1 MYKVGEVGNRFISLN
16 LRGMELQETSCHSLE
31 ATRIDDIF
39 DSAFEKKT
47 LMNRFMFHTLTPLNT
62 LEVYMYSD
70 TKNVLTGVINTKETL
85 QVVAESFL
93 ECFLWF
99 VIEHVYQENKNEGGT
114 ENEKREEE
122 EKGERGDTAVV
133 SFNEGKGLP
142 PNIQL

>member
-1 MYKVGEVGNRFISLN
+1 LYKVGEVGNRFISLN

-62 LEVYMYSD
+62 LEVNMYSD

-99 VIEHVYQENKNEGGT
+99 VVEHVYQENKDGG
-114 ENEKREEE
+114 EKKGKREED
-122 EKGERGDTAVV
+122 EKGRRGDTAVV
-133 SFNEGKGLP
+133 SFDEGKKP
-142 PNIQL
+142 

>member
-1 MYKVGEVGNRFISLN
+1 MYKVGEVGNRFISFN

-62 LEVYMYSD
+62 LEVNMYSD

-99 VIEHVYQENKNEGGT
+99 VVEHVYQENKDGEEKKG
-114 ENEKREEE
+114 KREED
-122 EKGERGDTAVV
+122 EKGRRGDTAVV
-133 SFNEGKGLP
+133 SFNEGKDP
-142 PNIQL
+142 

>member
-1 MYKVGEVGNRFISLN
+1 
-16 LRGMELQETSCHSLE
+16 MELQETSCHSLE

-62 LEVYMYSD
+62 LEVNMYSD

-99 VIEHVYQENKNEGGT
+99 VVEHVYQENKDGG
-114 ENEKREEE
+114 EKKGKREED
-122 EKGERGDTAVV
+122 EKGRRGDTAVV
-133 SFNEGKGLP
+133 SFDEGKKP
-142 PNIQL
+142 

>member
-1 MYKVGEVGNRFISLN
+1 LYKVGEVGNRFISLN

-62 LEVYMYSD
+62 LEVNMYSD

-99 VIEHVYQENKNEGGT
+99 VVEHVYQENKDGG
-114 ENEKREEE
+114 EKKGKREED
-122 EKGERGDTAVV
+122 EKGRRENTAVV
-133 SFNEGKGLP
+133 SFDEGKKP
-142 PNIQL
+142 